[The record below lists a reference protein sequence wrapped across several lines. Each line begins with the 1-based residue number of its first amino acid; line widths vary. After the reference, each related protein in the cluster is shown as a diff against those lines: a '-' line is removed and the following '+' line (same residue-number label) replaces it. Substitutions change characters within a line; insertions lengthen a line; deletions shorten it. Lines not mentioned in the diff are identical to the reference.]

1 MNESWNEIW
10 SLRASLYSFFAN
22 HLLEPI
28 QGPHTVVFTKKFWND
43 FPIESANSHIKS
55 GLEQLMN
62 CSSRLEVLSDEEAK
76 EQVMVEYTSLFL
88 GPGLPNAPLWESF
101 YRTSEKIYFGRTT
114 FEMKEVL
121 YAHGL
126 ESKKKNQQPEDHLG
140 IELMMMSVLSDQLTQ
155 FESEQ
160 QVSQIKEQISFMD
173 EHLLSWI
180 HELCRDAKE
189 HGTVGF
195 YGGFIELIW
204 GVLLWDRELIE
215 EFVESSKKAFV
226 QNV

>member
-1 MNESWNEIW
+1 
-10 SLRASLYSFFAN
+10 
-22 HLLEPI
+22 
-28 QGPHTVVFTKKFWND
+28 
-43 FPIESANSHIKS
+43 
-55 GLEQLMN
+55 
-62 CSSRLEVLSDEEAK
+62 
-76 EQVMVEYTSLFL
+76 
-88 GPGLPNAPLWESF
+88 
-101 YRTSEKIYFGRTT
+101 
-114 FEMKEVL
+114 
-121 YAHGL
+121 
-126 ESKKKNQQPEDHLG
+126 
-140 IELMMMSVLSDQLTQ
+140 LSDQLTQ